1 VRGAHRQLAE
11 IRRRLIPSRMVNAQH
26 NRSE

>member
-1 VRGAHRQLAE
+1 MGRAHRQLTE
-11 IRRRLIPSRMVNAQH
+11 IRRRLIPSRILNTQH